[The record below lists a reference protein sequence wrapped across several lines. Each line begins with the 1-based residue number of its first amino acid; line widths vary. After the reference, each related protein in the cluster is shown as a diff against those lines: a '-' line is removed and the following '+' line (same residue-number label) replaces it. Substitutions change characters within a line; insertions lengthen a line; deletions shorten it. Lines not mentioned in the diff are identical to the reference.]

1 MKILKIC
8 LNRMFIFGVL
18 ILLQVLWLG
27 FFTSSLLKSYV
38 WLRPLMFIM
47 SSAVVL
53 WLVSKDET
61 SAYKISWII
70 LILVFPV
77 FGGLLY
83 LSIGNKKPSRV
94 IRKKLQ
100 PVLDEIEPVM
110 IMPQDIAYEMNDGK
124 THGFTYLSDLGFG
137 TYQNTITKYYS
148 LGDYNYCDLLKD
160 IKNAKHFIF
169 MEYFIVAEGLM
180 FETILKL
187 LKQKVKEGI
196 EVRFIYDDVGS
207 LTTVPYHFE
216 KQLEEYGIQCVV
228 FNPFVPIVSVAMN
241 HRDHRKI
248 CVIDGY
254 IGYSGGFNL
263 ADEYINAKVRF
274 GHWKDTGIRLE
285 GDGV

>member
-124 THGFTYLSDLGFG
+124 THGFTYLSDLGF
-137 TYQNTITKYYS
+137 
-148 LGDYNYCDLLKD
+148 
-160 IKNAKHFIF
+160 
-169 MEYFIVAEGLM
+169 E
-180 FETILKL
+180 
-187 LKQKVKEGI
+187 
-196 EVRFIYDDVGS
+196 
-207 LTTVPYHFE
+207 
-216 KQLEEYGIQCVV
+216 
-228 FNPFVPIVSVAMN
+228 
-241 HRDHRKI
+241 
-248 CVIDGY
+248 
-254 IGYSGGFNL
+254 IGRASCRERVY
-263 ADEYINAKVRF
+263 VQ
-274 GHWKDTGIRLE
+274 
-285 GDGV
+285 V

>member
-196 EVRFIYDDVGS
+196 EVRFIYDDV
-207 LTTVPYHFE
+207 
-216 KQLEEYGIQCVV
+216 
-228 FNPFVPIVSVAMN
+228 
-241 HRDHRKI
+241 
-248 CVIDGY
+248 
-254 IGYSGGFNL
+254 
-263 ADEYINAKVRF
+263 
-274 GHWKDTGIRLE
+274 
-285 GDGV
+285 

>member
-160 IKNAKHFIF
+160 TKNAKHFIF

-196 EVRFIYDDVGS
+196 EVRFIYDDVVS

-263 ADEYINAKVRF
+263 ADEYTINQSIKI
-274 GHWKDTGIRLE
+274 DTKI
-285 GDGV
+285 

>member
-196 EVRFIYDDVGS
+196 EVRFIYDDVVS

-263 ADEYINAKVRF
+263 ADEYTINQSIKI
-274 GHWKDTGIRLE
+274 DTKI
-285 GDGV
+285 

>member
-83 LSIGNKKPSRV
+83 LSIGNKNLPVSFVKNYSQSLMKLSR
-94 IRKKLQ
+94 L
-100 PVLDEIEPVM
+100 
-110 IMPQDIAYEMNDGK
+110 
-124 THGFTYLSDLGFG
+124 
-137 TYQNTITKYYS
+137 
-148 LGDYNYCDLLKD
+148 
-160 IKNAKHFIF
+160 
-169 MEYFIVAEGLM
+169 
-180 FETILKL
+180 
-187 LKQKVKEGI
+187 
-196 EVRFIYDDVGS
+196 
-207 LTTVPYHFE
+207 
-216 KQLEEYGIQCVV
+216 
-228 FNPFVPIVSVAMN
+228 
-241 HRDHRKI
+241 
-248 CVIDGY
+248 
-254 IGYSGGFNL
+254 
-263 ADEYINAKVRF
+263 
-274 GHWKDTGIRLE
+274 
-285 GDGV
+285 